1 MRLNLLAAALAA
13 LSVGAIGSARAETV
27 VSDIVVYGGTAAG
40 VIAAA
45 AAAREGATVTLVE
58 PGLHLGGMASG
69 GLGWTDFGNK
79 TVIGGM
85 SLGIF
90 QRIGKKY
97 ATDIAWTFEPH
108 VAESVFNELSRE
120 TGVKIRLATRLKE
133 KGGVA
138 KEGAFIKEIFAENGD
153 SFQAKVFLDA
163 SYEGDLLAQAGVSY
177 TWGRESSA
185 QYGETL
191 AGVRGHTDKHQF
203 PVGLSSRSKDGVL
216 YPEILTVARGT
227 TGAADSKVQAYNY
240 RLCMTD
246 DSAGRTAWTK
256 PAGYDAARYALLAHY
271 VDTLTLINGK
281 APGLG
286 NLCKLD
292 RVHGKK
298 TDTNN
303 NGGFSTDFIGHS
315 WDYPEATYARRAEIW
330 REHKEYVQGFFWFLS
345 HDASVPQATRDDAS
359 KWGLAKDEFTDN
371 GNWPHQ
377 LYVREARRMVGEY
390 VMTQKDIQTER
401 TKDEGVGMGSYNSD
415 SHHVQRIVN
424 DQGAVE
430 NEGDMQVAVQPYEIP
445 YRILTPK
452 RAQAANLL
460 VPVCFSASHV
470 SYSTLR
476 MEPQYMIL
484 GQAAGIAAH
493 MALAAGK
500 PVQEIDVQALRR
512 RLKELKAELGTT
524 PVTVAGWDRPLRAAV
539 PGLRARV
546 GRMEAVSGGDLFGL
560 TGRALRAPALPRSF
574 PPAF

>member
-1 MRLNLLAAALAA
+1 MRLTAFNLAWLA
-13 LSVGAIGSARAETV
+13 VGAMAASARAEV
-27 VSDIVVYGGTAAG
+27 IVSDVVVYGGTAAG

-58 PGLHLGGMASG
+58 PGKHLGGMASG
-69 GLGWTDFGNK
+69 GLGWTDFGDK

-97 ATDIAWTFEPH
+97 GTDIAWTFEPH
-108 VAESVFNELSRE
+108 VAESVFNDLARE
-120 TGVKIRLATRLKE
+120 TAVKIRLSTRLKE

-138 KEGAFIKEIFAENGD
+138 KVGNVIKEITAENGD
-153 SFQAKVFLDA
+153 VYQAKMFLDA
-163 SYEGDLLAQAGVSY
+163 SYEGDLMFQAGVSY

-203 PVGLSSRSKDGVL
+203 PVGLSSKDGSGAL
-216 YPEILTVARGT
+216 YPEILTGARGA
-227 TGAADSKVQAYNY
+227 TGAGDQKVQAYNY

-246 DSAGRTAWTK
+246 DSAGRTAWAK
-256 PAGYDAARYALLAHY
+256 PAGYSAARYALLAHY
-271 VDTLTLINGK
+271 VDSLTVIGGGTPP
-281 APGLG
+281 ALG
-286 NLCKLD
+286 SLCKLS
-292 RVHGKK
+292 RVRGKK

-315 WDYPEATYARRAEIW
+315 WDYPEATYARRDGIW
-330 REHKEYVQGFFWFLS
+330 REHKEYLEGFFWFLS
-345 HDASVPQATRDDAS
+345 HDAAIPPALRAETSN
-359 KWGLAKDEFTDN
+359 WGLAKDEFTDN

-390 VMTQKDIQTER
+390 VMVQKDIQTER
-401 TKDEGVGMGSYNSD
+401 TKAEGVGMGSYNSD

-430 NEGDMQVAVQPYEIP
+430 NEGDMQVGVQPYEIP

-452 RAQAANLL
+452 RAEAANLL

-500 PVQEIDVQALRR
+500 GVQEIDVQALRR
-512 RLKELKAELGTT
+512 RLKELNVDLGTT
-524 PVTVAGWDRPLRAAV
+524 PVTVAAWDRPLRASG
-539 PGLRARV
+539 PGLRHTGV
-546 GRMEAVSGGDLFGL
+546 GREFANGLAAGSEATGWFGL
-560 TGRALRAPALPRSF
+560 TGRALPAGF
-574 PPAF
+574 